1 LLAREVT
8 REYGKR
14 VTFAVEDFG
23 ASPLADRFGVD
34 KYPALFVDDVLVA
47 RPEDF
52 YAWGGAGKGKY
63 IPWNDVENR
72 RRFQRDVKRI
82 IEVRLAG
89 GAIAPSSTKG
99 TKGSAPRPL
108 PNLKLTDLDGKQFAF
123 ADLAGKPLLVEM
135 WATWCPPCIETLS
148 WLKHLDPAA
157 ANVVGIAVE
166 SERQNVDKV
175 LAQYKP
181 RGRFVMATPETLE
194 AFGGLP
200 AVPILFL
207 ADAKGQVVKVF
218 YGAPPDLHEQ
228 IQKEL
233 AKLR

>member
-1 LLAREVT
+1 VT

-14 VTFAVEDFG
+14 VTFAIEDFG

-63 IPWNDVENR
+63 IPWSEVENR
-72 RRFQRDVKRI
+72 RKFQRDVKRI

-89 GAIAPSSTKG
+89 GEIAAST
-99 TKGSAPRPL
+99 TKATHGAPRPL
-108 PNLKLTDLDGKQFAF
+108 PNVKLTDLDGKRFAF
-123 ADLAGKPLLVEM
+123 AELAGKPLLVEM

-148 WLKHLDPAA
+148 WLKQLDPAS
-157 ANVVGIAVE
+157 ANIVGIAVE
-166 SERQNVDKV
+166 SERENVDKV

-181 RGRFVMATPETLE
+181 RGRFVMGTPEILE

-207 ADAKGQVVKVF
+207 ADSQGRMVKVF

>member
-1 LLAREVT
+1 MA
-8 REYGKR
+8 REYGSR

-23 ASPLADRFGVD
+23 ASPLATRFGVD

-63 IPWNDVENR
+63 LPWNDVENR
-72 RRFQRDVKRI
+72 RKFQRDVKRI
-82 IEVRLAG
+82 IEVRLSG
-89 GAIAPSSTKG
+89 GAISPTATKA
-99 TKGSAPRPL
+99 TRGSAPRPL
-108 PNLKLTDLDGKQFAF
+108 PSLQLTDLEGKRFAF
-123 ADLAGKPLLVEM
+123 SDLGGKPLLVEM
-135 WATWCPPCIETLS
+135 WATWCPPCLETLS
-148 WLKHLDPAA
+148 WLEKLDPAS
-157 ANVVGIAVE
+157 ANIVGIAVE
-166 SERQNVDKV
+166 SERADVDKL
-175 LAQYKP
+175 LARIRP
-181 RGRFVMATPETLE
+181 RGRFVMATPQLLE

-207 ADAKGQVVKVF
+207 ADAKGEVVKVF

-228 IQKEL
+228 IRREL